1 ACPVARFAASGD
13 LFTAPAAGTTF
24 SLGGGL
30 AGKRFLSEE
39 ARGEDVLVG
48 EGRVGATVALGART
62 TLGLQAAY
70 YEIFQRAEAV
80 EAARCWARA
89 WPCTS
94 TTRTA
99 SARACAGWWAT
110 CAGCSCC
117 PRRSRWPR
125 GWRWWPPPTPTR
137 CRWDTIPSP
146 TASCRSSRRTAAP
159 CASSW

>member
-1 ACPVARFAASGD
+1 MRPRAGALLSIALLSASATSHASPVRGGVRLEAGAEHDSNATRVETVEGAAGGAPVVACPVARFAASGD

-62 TLGLQAAY
+62 ALGLQAAY

-80 EAARCWARA
+80 EEARDF
-89 WPCTS
+89 
-94 TTRTA
+94 
-99 SARACAGWWAT
+99 
-110 CAGCSCC
+110 
-117 PRRSRWPR
+117 RSLL
-125 GWRWWPPPTPTR
+125 PT
-137 CRWDTIPSP
+137 
-146 TASCRSSRRTAAP
+146 
-159 CASSW
+159 